1 MLTVDIRQF
10 EQFLI
15 AIAHELQELKKFGV
29 NVGNFVFPFSSIWTQ
44 SDLFSMN
51 ITLSKPMGASGLGL
65 HLLVRFV
72 YSSFIGKCVMLFTL
86 KQLSMK

>member
-51 ITLSKPMGASGLGL
+51 ITSVKAYGSLRFGAP
-65 HLLVRFV
+65 
-72 YSSFIGKCVMLFTL
+72 FIG
-86 KQLSMK
+86 